1 MEFILNNRK
10 YSIINHELFINY
22 LMVDNY
28 FRHNYSKYEY
38 DIRFDFV
45 EPLLDKEKVEFE
57 DILKGTEQL
66 EDLIEQ
72 EEINFIPQGLILN
85 QNQNASFNVIYQDL
99 EFDNVNVGEVIPL
112 LIALNSLLTYK
123 PIVTLTQIEEE
134 IENFIGNSED
144 TMTIFNIVNN
154 ILLTNYN
161 NYR

>member
-45 EPLLDKEKVEFE
+45 EPLLDKDKVEFE

-134 IENFIGNSED
+134 IENFIGQFRRYND
-144 TMTIFNIVNN
+144 NI
-154 ILLTNYN
+154 
-161 NYR
+161 